1 MSQPEL
7 TPLPPRHSATHMTEF
22 CFPNDTNPLGN
33 MMGGRLMHLID
44 VAAAIAARRHCG
56 RIPVTAS
63 MDSLDFL
70 HPIPLGAIV
79 LLEARVTWTGRTSM
93 EIKVDVYVEVKPNER
108 LLTCSAFLTFVALDE
123 SGRPTPVPPLLLETD
138 EDRRL
143 FEAGAARREARLARR

>member
-1 MSQPEL
+1 
-7 TPLPPRHSATHMTEF
+7 MTEF

-44 VAAAIAARRHCG
+44 VAGAIAARRHCG

-63 MDSLDFL
+63 MDSLDFH

-79 LLEARVTWTGRTSM
+79 VLEARVTWTGRTSM
-93 EIKVDVYVEVKPNER
+93 EVAVDAYVEVTPDQR
-108 LLTCSAFLTFVALDE
+108 LHTCSAFLTFVALDE
-123 SGRPTPVPPLLLETD
+123 TGRPTPVPPLLLETD

-143 FEAGAARREARLARR
+143 FEAGAARSEARRARRN

>member
-1 MSQPEL
+1 MPHTDL
-7 TPLPPRHSATHMTEF
+7 TPVSPRHSVAQMTEF

-79 LLEARVTWTGRTSM
+79 VLEARVTWTGRTSM
-93 EIKVDVYVEVKPNER
+93 EVKVDVYVEVNRDER
-108 LLTCSAFLTFVALDE
+108 VRTCSAYLTFVALDE
-123 SGRPTPVPPLLLETD
+123 FGRPTPVPPLLLETD
-138 EDRRL
+138 EDREL
-143 FEAGAARREARLARR
+143 FEAGAVRRQARLARR